1 MPRPASYDRETALTS
16 ALTLFWEKGFHAT
29 SLKDLEAAL
38 EMKPGSIYAAFSS
51 KEKLYSQAM
60 QCYFEASRDA
70 FRAEMAQAQSPLVGL
85 ADHIRSYASLPL
97 DHPHRQVCM
106 LLKTIIDTQTTE
118 PSLAEQARNHLDDI
132 RTEIALVF
140 RHAQSDSQI
149 LAEANVNHLARRY
162 QANVNA
168 LRVELHQSGDSGGIH
183 QLAEDM
189 ALEVERLGV
198 AP

>member
-1 MPRPASYDRETALTS
+1 MPRPTSYDRETALTS

-60 QCYFEASRDA
+60 QYYFEASLDA
-70 FRAEMAQAQSPLVGL
+70 FRVEMAQAQSPLNGL
-85 ADHIRSYASLPL
+85 AHHIRSYASLPL

-132 RTEIALVF
+132 RTEIAMAF
-140 RHAQSDSQI
+140 RDAQSNSEI
-149 LAEANVNHLARRY
+149 SAEANVNQLARRY

-168 LRVELHQSGDSGGIH
+168 LRVEMHQGGDGAGIY

-189 ALEVERLGV
+189 AAEVERLSV